1 MHQGWRAYRRFANDL
16 IVDEIHLLHD
26 ELSPVLA
33 SAVAQMI
40 QRMEQALDYVC
51 LVGLLATLPN
61 YKDVA
66 TFLRVDQSKGLF
78 YFDTSSC
85 SCALQQQFITVAE
98 KKAIKRYQVMI
109 EVFHEMVL
117 DQAGK
122 NPTLVF
128 VH

>member
-1 MHQGWRAYRRFANDL
+1 M
-16 IVDEIHLLHD
+16 
-26 ELSPVLA
+26 

-40 QRMEQALDYVC
+40 QRMEQALDYVR

-66 TFLRVDQSKGLF
+66 TFLHVDQSKGLF

-85 SCALQQQFITVAE
+85 SCALQQQFITVTE
-98 KKAIKRYQVMI
+98 KKAIKRYQIMI